1 MSDNFPCQRHD
12 EQIKTLFKR
21 VDAIEKRDDII
32 HNLDKN
38 MALQTQLMKSVVEH
52 NVKQDKRADDHQEII
67 SKININLTEL
77 NEGQRT
83 TNEELKSLGT
93 RMDTVET
100 KVDANEE
107 KHNIDTRD
115 IEKKRYIE
123 VLSKYV
129 LSIGLFSLLIL
140 EVLKIVKG

>member
-1 MSDNFPCQRHD
+1 MNSNFPCQRHD
-12 EQIKTLFKR
+12 EQLKTLFKR
-21 VDAIEKRDDII
+21 VDSMNKLNDTI

-38 MALQTQLMKSVVEH
+38 MVLQTQLMKHVVEH
-52 NVKQDKRADDHQEII
+52 NAKQDQRMDEQQEII
-67 SKININLTEL
+67 TKINSNLTEL
-77 NEGQRT
+77 NEGQKVLNKRVGKL
-83 TNEELKSLGT
+83 EE
-93 RMDTVET
+93 R
-100 KVDANEE
+100 VDGNDE

-129 LSIGLFSLLIL
+129 LPIGLFSLLIL